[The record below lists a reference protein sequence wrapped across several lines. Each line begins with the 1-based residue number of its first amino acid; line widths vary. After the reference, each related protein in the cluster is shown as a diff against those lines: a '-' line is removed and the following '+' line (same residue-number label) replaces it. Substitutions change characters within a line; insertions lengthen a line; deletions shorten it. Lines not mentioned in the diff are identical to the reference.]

1 MTVKLFDIF
10 TTCCYKNIS
19 GAVAQMGEYL
29 TGSQGVE
36 GSIPF
41 SSTNFIKQLHSI
53 PPLSLKSSILPTEDL
68 PLPIGISFSRMACGF
83 YCLWINAVE
92 GKAEL
97 SDIFDRFIITIK
109 E

>member
-53 PPLSLKSSILPTEDL
+53 PPIPEILNFAHRGS
-68 PLPIGISFSRMACGF
+68 PLTHRHIRSRMACGF